1 MSKICK
7 QDNYKVRI
15 EKLFLHNT
23 GYVTFHVFFSSFVNS
38 LGFGFSRAGV
48 QGPASVRPR
57 SRLSGPRTKPDQIRK
72 FWTRSTRRSI
82 DLRYERFAC
91 KTTAS
96 LHSTYGM
103 DHILLA
109 GGTNTVRHSTGV
121 RF

>member
-72 FWTRSTRRSI
+72 FGHGPPDGPLISDT
-82 DLRYERFAC
+82 
-91 KTTAS
+91 KN
-96 LHSTYGM
+96 LHTK
-103 DHILLA
+103 
-109 GGTNTVRHSTGV
+109 
-121 RF
+121 